1 MFKTDG
7 EEINSHL
14 QHSKE
19 YSQVIYFEIKRRK
32 SEASFSLVRFP
43 ISCHGHRHVPL
54 CFVILL
60 QTTVSWT
67 SVFFLES
74 EMEKK

>member
-32 SEASFSLVRFP
+32 SETSFSLVRFP
-43 ISCHGHRHVPL
+43 ISC
-54 CFVILL
+54 
-60 QTTVSWT
+60 Q
-67 SVFFLES
+67 
-74 EMEKK
+74 